1 MKKILIALDDGP
13 SSKKVASMGLQLGQ
27 QLHAEIALI
36 SIVDTTD
43 LMNSG
48 GITPR

>member
-13 SSKKVASMGLQLGQ
+13 TSKKVASMGLQLAQ
-27 QLHAEIALI
+27 QLNAEIARI
-36 SIVDTTD
+36 SVVDTTD
-43 LMNSG
+43 LMINV